1 MGQPLMP
8 PSRHFPCPVP
18 GGNTP
23 GPLIPQAVQSPQGP
37 SLSQAA
43 SHLPPPPPAGLAS
56 HSLGQE
62 APTLTALVGLTAL
75 QEEQLGPV
83 QDVHQHGQFGLYQGP
98 QPLLQGRDD
107 VLERARHSHYRAGA
121 GHPGPRDE

>member
-8 PSRHFPCPVP
+8 PSSHFPCPVP

-43 SHLPPPPPAGLAS
+43 SHLLPAPHRPGWHRTHLDRKPPLS
-56 HSLGQE
+56 Q
-62 APTLTALVGLTAL
+62 
-75 QEEQLGPV
+75 
-83 QDVHQHGQFGLYQGP
+83 
-98 QPLLQGRDD
+98 RW
-107 VLERARHSHYRAGA
+107 
-121 GHPGPRDE
+121 